1 MFEPDDKRTAI
12 SIDMQ
17 ETNEVINKYP
27 GGEVTTDPIIITR
40 LGEMYLISAEA
51 QGLSKGLS
59 RLNELRNFRGLPSVH
74 PATEEDFIDA
84 ILNER
89 QLKR

>member
-1 MFEPDDKRTAI
+1 MNMFEPDDKRTAI

-51 QGLSKGLS
+51 QGLS
-59 RLNELRNFRGLPSVH
+59 
-74 PATEEDFIDA
+74 
-84 ILNER
+84 
-89 QLKR
+89 